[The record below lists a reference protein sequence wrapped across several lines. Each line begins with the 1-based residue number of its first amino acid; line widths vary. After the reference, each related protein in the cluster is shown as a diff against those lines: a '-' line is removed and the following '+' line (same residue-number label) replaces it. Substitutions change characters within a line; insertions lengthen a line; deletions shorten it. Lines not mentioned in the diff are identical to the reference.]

1 MNLTETAR
9 ETLAQHT
16 VAELRDLAR
25 EAGIVGRSRM
35 RKAELVEALLPTQ
48 VAEMDL
54 VAANR
59 RASLVPADGSLV
71 RAAINA
77 KDAYLE
83 VVARCGQENGGF
95 EVSAAWEDYLDACV
109 AAETCTRTDCWDR
122 ATDGDGRCGRHSHGA
137 PLGQDVVS
145 RETEAEEATPAPS
158 EGQTIRE
165 RLGQLPT
172 RELREIAASLT
183 ISHRS
188 GMAREQLIAALAG
201 HPTTPAILPAPADEP
216 TGSSE
221 PREQG
226 FGVTTVSI
234 NGGEST
240 WPERFATVADAKRE
254 VRYMT
259 RGLTS
264 IWRAWVLDSNGNRVS
279 MGTRNG
285 RSASGRNWAWQDVK

>member
-1 MNLTETAR
+1 MNPTETAR

-48 VAEMDL
+48 VAKAD
-54 VAANR
+54 
-59 RASLVPADGSLV
+59 LVPADGSLV

-95 EVSAAWEDYLDACV
+95 EVSAAWEDYLDASF

-122 ATDGDGRCGRHSHGA
+122 ATDDGRCGRHSHGA

-145 RETEAEEATPAPS
+145 RETATPAPS

-165 RLGQLPT
+165 RLAELPT

-201 HPTTPAILPAPADEP
+201 HPTTPAILPAPADSP
-216 TGSSE
+216 E

-226 FGVTTVSI
+226 FGVTTVSV
-234 NGGEST
+234 NGGESR
-240 WPERFATVADAKRE
+240 WPERFDTVAAAKRE

-259 RGLTS
+259 RGVTS
-264 IWRAWVLDSNGNRVS
+264 TWRVWITGPE
-279 MGTRNG
+279 GTRVAVGTRGGYNATG
-285 RSASGRNWAWQDVK
+285 KGWVWRSVR